1 MQEFITANI
10 LSIILIGIGLF
21 FVIMTYGAA
30 YKSSISD
37 HFVSGVPF
45 VGMIFLLIGG
55 LLSTYKPL
63 ALICLIDP
71 GPWMMICSVVRDYK
85 SNKKFFSYIEQ
96 NGFSS
101 DKEYVQNQILTIG
114 VEGKIWEL
122 PYRTNYPYLINKQR
136 ITFAVIID
144 GAGDRYILLD
154 KRKEGLVT
162 IFFNEDR
169 IETEG
174 IDSKGNNVALTFE
187 VKPE

>member
-1 MQEFITANI
+1 MQQFITTNA

-30 YKSSISD
+30 YESSRSD
-37 HFVSGVPF
+37 HFISGVPF

-55 LLSTYKPL
+55 LISTFKPL

-71 GPWMMICSVVRDYK
+71 GPWMMICSAVRDYNN
-85 SNKKFFSYIEQ
+85 NKKFFGYIEK
-96 NGFSS
+96 NGFTPDS
-101 DKEYVQNQILTIG
+101 EYVQNQLLTIG

-162 IFFNEDR
+162 ILFNEDR

-174 IDSKGNNVALTFE
+174 IDSKGKNVALIFE

>member
-1 MQEFITANI
+1 
-10 LSIILIGIGLF
+10 
-21 FVIMTYGAA
+21 
-30 YKSSISD
+30 
-37 HFVSGVPF
+37 
-45 VGMIFLLIGG
+45 
-55 LLSTYKPL
+55 
-63 ALICLIDP
+63 
-71 GPWMMICSVVRDYK
+71 
-85 SNKKFFSYIEQ
+85 KKFFSYIEQ

-174 IDSKGNNVALTFE
+174 IDSKGNNVALIFE